1 MSDAKTYKLPD
12 LNKSLVIVYPTG
24 RVTPAFQR
32 FWQGVSIKA
41 QEGSLAH
48 AELPG
53 VIADVQENAQA
64 ITTTQG
70 SLASLTTT
78 VTANYNGQQAQIS
91 TLQSAVGGLNGVY
104 GKYGVN
110 ITAGGQF
117 SGFQLM
123 AGSGAGGTVSN
134 FIIASSQFVIS
145 APSGSTQP
153 FVYDAINGRLTVQ
166 NVRIRGDLI
175 VDGTVFTNAI
185 APLAVTNNKIVRDSV
200 TYGVS
205 VAGTPG
211 TLLGA
216 FGMTPIFSYSHPL
229 IGSRARTFWQLQ
241 IVNFDPTLPA
251 DMELE
256 VQVNGAVQR
265 VYTANI
271 RAGYTEHHSFSVNAF
286 ASPGSL
292 VTVTLLGKTN
302 TGAGGAANLIAAAV
316 WLDVDDFGTEA

>member
-1 MSDAKTYKLPD
+1 MIDTKTYKLPD

-41 QEGSLAH
+41 QEGSLAYS
-48 AELPG
+48 ELPG
-53 VIADVQENAQA
+53 VQADVETNAQA
-64 ITTTQG
+64 ITTTQS
-70 SLASLTTT
+70 SLASLSTT
-78 VTANYNGQQAQIS
+78 VTANYNGQQSQIS
-91 TLQSAVGGLNGVY
+91 TLQNAVSGLNGVY

-110 ITAGGQF
+110 IAAGGQF

-134 FIIASSQFVIS
+134 FIIASSQFIIS

-175 VDGTVFTNAI
+175 VEGTVFTNAI
-185 APLAVTNNKIVRDSV
+185 APLAVTNNKRDSV

-205 VAGTPG
+205 VASSPG
-211 TLLGA
+211 VLLGG

-229 IGSRARTFWQLQ
+229 IGSRARTFWQAQ

-256 VQVNGAVQR
+256 VQVNGVVQR
-265 VYTANI
+265 AYTANI

>member
-1 MSDAKTYKLPD
+1 MTDIKTYKLPD

-48 AELPG
+48 SELPNI
-53 VIADVQENAQA
+53 VADVSTNAQA

-70 SLASLTTT
+70 SIASLSTT
-78 VTANYNGQQAQIS
+78 VTANYNGQQSQIS

-110 ITAGGQF
+110 IAAGGQF
-117 SGFQLM
+117 SGFELM
-123 AGSGAGGTVSN
+123 AGSGAGGTVSS
-134 FIIASSQFVIS
+134 FRIGTTQFVIDS
-145 APSGSTQP
+145 PAGSTQP
-153 FVYDAINGRLTVQ
+153 FVYDAFRGWLTVQ
-166 NVRIRGDLI
+166 NVRVRGDLI

-185 APLAVTNNKIVRDSV
+185 APLAVTNNKIERDSI

-205 VAGTPG
+205 VIAVPG
-211 TLLGA
+211 VVLNGA
-216 FGMTPIFSYSHPL
+216 GMTTIFSYGHPL
-229 IGSRARTFWQLQ
+229 IGSRARMFWQLQ
-241 IVNFDPTLPA
+241 VVNLDPTLPA

-256 VQVNGAVQR
+256 VRVNGAVQR

-271 RAGYTEHHSFSVNAF
+271 RAGYSEHHSFSVNAF
-286 ASPGSL
+286 GSAGGF
-292 VTVTLLGKTN
+292 VTLDILGRTN
-302 TGAGGAANLIAAAV
+302 TGAGGAANLTAYEL
-316 WLDVDDFGTEA
+316 WLDIDDFGTEA